1 MSDWNPGAVRLAP
14 GELEPDAAGH
24 DEHRKPRQVQW
35 GRAAQMLQG
44 GIAPQR
50 LVSLRFDDENEPIR
64 GFIVTCSINR
74 IGGGIPVPV
83 YRIVAGVGAIT
94 QEWPLL
100 APGTYILYAQSVD
113 VYVAGS
119 LLGAIQC
126 QAWAGYTQAAP
137 TLVLP

>member
-1 MSDWNPGAVRLAP
+1 MGDWDPGAVRVAP
-14 GELEPDAAGH
+14 GELEPDVS
-24 DEHRKPRQVQW
+24 ERRERRKPRQVQW
-35 GRAAQMLQG
+35 GRPVTMAQG
-44 GIAPQR
+44 GIAPER

-74 IGGGIPVPV
+74 IGGGVPVPV

-113 VYVAGS
+113 VYVVPG
-119 LLGAIQC
+119 LGGAIQC